1 MACLDCGTAFAFGSQ
16 YLLTARHNIEPF
28 PESREKK
35 SLTGVWLTD
44 ADGEMDER
52 LGVVHIDEDLDIAI
66 LKAHKTKF
74 RRLALDLRDPLPY
87 SKAYALQLLNS
98 PPAVYSGRVLPGQ
111 PRRFEQHI
119 DTPVACGFS
128 GGPVLSIDGTV
139 LGLIT
144 MIKVSPT
151 RRCTYLRTS
160 ALIYILQILG
170 KSYIKYKK
178 WAIKAVIARQGPV
191 NILQSTVPAQPPA
204 PSTATQA
211 LYRAQRIAIF
221 FLGRGCAR
229 TARRS

>member
-1 MACLDCGTAFAFGSQ
+1 MACLDCGTAFDFGSQ

-28 PESREKK
+28 PESREKRR
-35 SLTGVWLTD
+35 LTGVWLTD

-87 SKAYALQLLNS
+87 SKAYALQLLYS

-119 DTPVACGFS
+119 DTPVACGSS

-144 MIKVSPT
+144 MIKDSPA

-160 ALIYILQILG
+160 ALNYICRSWTKATLSTKSGIL
-170 KSYIKYKK
+170 
-178 WAIKAVIARQGPV
+178 RQ
-191 NILQSTVPAQPPA
+191 
-204 PSTATQA
+204 
-211 LYRAQRIAIF
+211 
-221 FLGRGCAR
+221 
-229 TARRS
+229 